1 MATARQSS
9 SRLSTTMLVHLL
21 LTTLVSGIHSG
32 NVTII
37 TITKPNDQ
45 SGLEPV
51 EAFSKHVE
59 FFFNI
64 HITINVNPEGTVEPN
79 LDRSIWDDLAD
90 REVGLYPNLKLNLTA
105 EDNESFQEQE
115 QLYPHRYCY
124 QEELEKHSHSLCGL
138 VFQQSMEAI
147 GVEHWCSFDK
157 VMGAYNNLTTCMEIL
172 SSILNCYYP
181 IASVQTFFLHV
192 HNQYFLPCSQEEL
205 LFDAPHTVVVVLTLV
220 PVTIIPLLVYLV
232 VWKSN
237 GRE

>member
-1 MATARQSS
+1 
-9 SRLSTTMLVHLL
+9 MLVHLL

-37 TITKPNDQ
+37 TIRKPN
-45 SGLEPV
+45 
-51 EAFSKHVE
+51 
-59 FFFNI
+59 
-64 HITINVNPEGTVEPN
+64 GTVEPN
-79 LDRSIWDDLAD
+79 LDPSISDDLAD

-157 VMGAYNNLTTCMEIL
+157 VMGAYNNLTTCMEYL

-192 HNQYFLPCSQEEL
+192 HNQYFLTCSQEEL
-205 LFDAPHTVVVVLTLV
+205 LFDAPHAVVVVLTLV

-237 GRE
+237 GRESRSSCIPTDTATRSSWSSTATLEFQQSMEAIGTQHWGSFDKVIG